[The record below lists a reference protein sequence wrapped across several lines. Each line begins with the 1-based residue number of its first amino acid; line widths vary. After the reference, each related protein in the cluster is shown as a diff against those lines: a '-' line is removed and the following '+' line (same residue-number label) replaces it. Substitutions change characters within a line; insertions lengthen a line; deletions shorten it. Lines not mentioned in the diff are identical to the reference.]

1 MKWKKIFFITTTLF
15 IICLLASGFQ
25 QKDSEKNSFITAEDT
40 QKQPMTAVKIEI
52 GEKTFQA
59 KFYENETTKEL
70 LKQLP
75 IEMEMQEL
83 NGNEKYYYLNQNLP
97 TNASKVHTIK
107 EGDIMLYGKNCL
119 AVFYENFDTN
129 YQYTPIGYV
138 EEVSGFSQALGKGTV
153 KVVLKIAEDSAS

>member
-1 MKWKKIFFITTTLF
+1 MKWKKRFFITTTLF

-70 LKQLP
+70 LKQFP

-119 AVFYENFDTN
+119 VFFYENFDTN
-129 YQYTPIGYV
+129 YQYTPMGYV
-138 EEVSGFSQALGKGTV
+138 EEVSGFSQSLGKGNV

>member
-83 NGNEKYYYLNQNLP
+83 NGNEKYYYFDESMP
-97 TNASKVHTIK
+97 TNSIRVGNINT
-107 EGDIMLYGKNCL
+107 GDLMLYGSDCL
-119 AVFYENFDTN
+119 VLFYDSFSTPYSYTRLGHIDNPQGLAEAVGNRNT
-129 YQYTPIGYV
+129 
-138 EEVSGFSQALGKGTV
+138 EVTFEISNN
-153 KVVLKIAEDSAS
+153 